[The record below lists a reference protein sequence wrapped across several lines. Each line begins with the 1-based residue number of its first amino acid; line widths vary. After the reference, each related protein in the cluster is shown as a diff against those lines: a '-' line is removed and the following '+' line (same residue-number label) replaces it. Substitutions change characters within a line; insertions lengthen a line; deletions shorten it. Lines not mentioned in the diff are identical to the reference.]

1 MNIILATHNK
11 NKVVELQRVLSD
23 IFSDVMV
30 MTATEAG
37 FTDDIEENGSTFE
50 ENAMIKARAVK
61 KEGYIS
67 VADDSGLCVNAL
79 DGAPGI
85 YSARYSGEPKSDERN
100 NALLLANLE
109 GKNDRSAYFVSAIA
123 CVMPNGEEFTVRG
136 TAEGY
141 MLSEQKGQ
149 GGFGYDPLFYFPPL
163 DKTFAE
169 LTTDEKNQ
177 VSHRGN
183 AIRAFA
189 KELSKRLS

>member
-11 NKVVELQRVLSD
+11 NKVVELQKVLSD
-23 IFSDVMV
+23 IFSDVKV
-30 MTATEAG
+30 ITATEAG
-37 FTDDIEENGSTFE
+37 FTDDIEENGTTFE

-61 KEGYIS
+61 KDGYIS

-100 NALLLANLE
+100 NALLLSNLK
-109 GKNDRSAYFVSAIA
+109 GKDDRSAYFVSAIA
-123 CVMPNGEEFTVRG
+123 CVMPSGEEFTVRG
-136 TAEGY
+136 IAEGY
-141 MLSEQKGQ
+141 ILTEQKGQ

-169 LTTDEKNQ
+169 LTTDEKNR

-189 KELSKRLS
+189 EELSKRLN

>member
-136 TAEGY
+136 TADGY
-141 MLSEQKGQ
+141 MLTEQKGQ

-189 KELSKRLS
+189 EELSKRLS